1 MSVLGEGRAGL
12 FRSKDWLQTG
22 VLTGEWY
29 AQIFVKPA
37 VDREVLLALPEAA
50 SPAHP
55 LVISAIV
62 NSVGAAVGVGVRV
75 RVGAH
80 ELEQIGTATYCHLP
94 NIAVDQPCA
103 DNTSAVVAS
112 ANGNPPTDSAVKT
125 PLHIGWPAG
134 YACGA

>member
-1 MSVLGEGRAGL
+1 MSILGGGS
-12 FRSKDWLQTG
+12 SKDWLQTG

-50 SPAHP
+50 SPTHP

-62 NSVGAAVGVGVRV
+62 NSVGAAVGVGV

-125 PLHIGWPAG
+125 PLHIGWPLAG

>member
-55 LVISAIV
+55 LVMSAI
-62 NSVGAAVGVGVRV
+62 A
-75 RVGAH
+75 
-80 ELEQIGTATYCHLP
+80 
-94 NIAVDQPCA
+94 IALVQP
-103 DNTSAVVAS
+103 
-112 ANGNPPTDSAVKT
+112 
-125 PLHIGWPAG
+125 WEWE
-134 YACGA
+134 